1 MAELAIKGGN
11 KIRNTPFPG
20 QYSTILDHNS
30 RMSLEEDLY
39 ELIKDN
45 VFSRYRG
52 NATYNFFGGKW
63 VKATEELLS
72 EKVKCNNT
80 LLVNSC
86 TSALFIACAAIGL
99 QPGDEVIVT
108 PWSMS
113 CSATIP
119 LFFGAV
125 PVFADIE
132 YDSFCLNPDDVA
144 RKITNKTK
152 AIIVVDLFGNIADYE
167 RLRQLA
173 IKYNLYI
180 IEDAAQAIGAY
191 KKEYYNN
198 HGYTEKYAG
207 TFGDIGCFSFT
218 QGKHFTCGEGGAI
231 VTNNEELYKKCALIR
246 NHAEAVLNDTIFGNR
261 TGDDRIDETLGL
273 LDIGLVGGNFR
284 MTELQ
289 AVVLHEMLSKWDEV
303 MLIRKNNVN
312 KLKDIQ
318 KIVPYIEVAHPRA
331 GVEHSYYTM
340 PFYFKLEDDKVDR
353 NKFIQAVKAELSE
366 EEGRIDRGIPI
377 SCGYIKPLYEMPIFY
392 NDTYKHWAVRD
403 RMYKTG
409 DCSVCEHLQNNEF
422 FLTLYHGLPL
432 TNDDCSNII
441 EAFYKVYKNID
452 ELRE

>member
-11 KIRNTPFPG
+11 KIREKYFPG
-20 QYSTILDHNS
+20 QYSTVLDGYNKYNIGCNLYTLVNNS
-30 RMSLEEDLY
+30 
-39 ELIKDN
+39 

-52 NATYNFFGGKW
+52 NATHNFFGGKW
-63 VKATEELLS
+63 VKATEQLLG
-72 EKVKCNNT
+72 EKVHCNNI

-132 YDSFCLNPDDVA
+132 YDSFCLSPDDVA

-173 IKYNLYI
+173 NKYNLYI

-191 KKEYYNN
+191 KKDYFDG
-198 HGYTEKYAG
+198 GYLEKEKYAG
-207 TFGDIGCFSFT
+207 TFGDIGCYSFT

-231 VTNNEELYKKCALIR
+231 VTNNEDLYRKCALIR
-246 NHAEAVLNDTIFGNR
+246 NHAEAVVHDSAFGNL
-261 TGDDRIDETLGL
+261 TGDIRIDDGYTINDLT
-273 LDIGLVGGNFR
+273 LVGGNFR

-289 AVVLHEMLSKWDEV
+289 AVVLYEMLLKWDEV
-303 MLIRKNNVN
+303 MSIRRDNVN

-318 KIVPYIEVAHPRA
+318 KIVPYIEVAKPRVN
-331 GVEHSYYTM
+331 VEHSYYTM
-340 PFYFKLEDDKVDR
+340 PFYFKLEDNKVDR
-353 NKFIQAVKAELSE
+353 NKFIQAVRAELSE

-377 SCGYIKPLYEMPIFY
+377 STGYITPLYMMPLFFNNRNIVLAS
-392 NDTYKHWAVRD
+392 YK
-403 RMYKTG
+403 YKKG
-409 DCSVCEHLQNNEF
+409 LCSVCEHLQNNEF
-422 FLTLYHGLPL
+422 FLTLYNGLPL
-432 TNDDCSNII
+432 TNDDCNDIV